1 MYDQSTLIKF
11 EKEPIGRNSVYIY
24 IYIYIYITSY
34 IEIVIVL
41 GGCAKLQ

>member
-24 IYIYIYITSY
+24 IYIYITSY
-34 IEIVIVL
+34 IEIVIVP

>member
-24 IYIYIYITSY
+24 IYITSY